1 MLTSELS
8 FYVPSLRDAINPHPL
23 TVSPDTN
30 LLKVLEL
37 MTQDRLNC
45 QIYLQQEEKQENTL
59 PQSDSSCVVV
69 MENSQIKGIFTARDL
84 VKITADSRS
93 FAEISVGEV
102 MKKPAISLTNT
113 GKENIFTAVSF
124 FRQHSIRQAPVIDSN
139 GNLLGVVTGE
149 TLRRCLDAHNLMRLQ
164 RVREVMATPVIS
176 APPTVTVRKIVELM
190 ATHSISCVLICE
202 QNRTT
207 TSAPT
212 KLIPIGIITEGDILQ
227 LQTLQIDLATVYARD
242 VMSGPVFSLTPDDT
256 LWQAKQQMQKHHIK
270 HLAVTGND
278 GELLGIVTQT
288 SLLSCLDAMQM
299 CSVIDL
305 LQAQNSQLQAENIKL
320 LESRKQQ
327 LEAELQNRTKEMQR
341 QEEKRKLLTAMANR
355 ICASIHLPEVIDRT
369 VTEVRQLLDCE
380 RVLVYQVYGIPES
393 KIVAESVAE
402 GWEPTLNRNVSDL
415 CMNPLTGINYWPRT
429 KRAIADIY
437 QEELSHCYLHFLE
450 TLKVKAYLV
459 VPIFIEEKTK
469 PSRFWGLLIAH
480 QCRSTRRWETSELE
494 LLDELSL
501 HISIAI
507 QQAQLF
513 EQVQRELLGR
523 QRAEAQVQE
532 TQKLLDLF
540 YQSGTLG
547 ICIIDE
553 KGRYIRVNPAFCKLS
568 GYSENELLGEFFIKL
583 LPAESRNS
591 ALELYRNFL
600 EAQVP
605 ADSEWQVRR
614 IDGKV
619 LDIYFTASPVVEESG
634 RKYTVVTVA
643 DISERKQAEQALKAS
658 EERYRALVDLS
669 PDGIFISQKGIFRF
683 VNMAVVKM
691 LGYCS
696 AKDLIGKPVLEVI
709 HPDFHAIVKERIR
722 LLEQEGIDTEWL
734 DEKYIRADGS
744 EIDVEVGA
752 KVIHLDGEL
761 ASQVVLRDITHRKQ
775 AEEAL
780 QKSEER
786 YRQMVETAMEGIWL
800 IDENNKTS
808 FVNQRMAEMLGY
820 GVDEMMGKSLFE
832 FMDMEGLAIAH
843 RNIERRRQNI
853 KEQHDFKF
861 IRKDGKSVYA
871 IVSTNPFLDDFG
883 NYRGALAMI
892 TDITDRKKA
901 EKALENLNEELQIK
915 VSNRTVELAGAIEK
929 LQHEICQRKETEQ
942 ELILLK
948 ERLQYLISSGPSMIY
963 SCKTEGSYP
972 PTFMSENIKA
982 ILGYTAQEFLDN
994 PDFWASHI
1002 HPEDARRVF
1011 RELPSLFKNGIHA
1024 HEYRFLAKNG
1034 EYRWIRDDLR
1044 LVRDEQGNPLEIV
1057 GSMIDI
1063 TAQKQ
1068 VEAKLENALFELE
1081 FQNFALDQS
1090 AIISMTDTEGVIN
1103 YVNQKFCE
1111 ISGYSKDELI
1121 GETHEIMNS
1130 GYHSE
1135 EFYTQM
1141 WDTISQGKLWKGE
1154 FKNRAKDGT
1163 FYWVDTTI
1171 LPVLNSQK
1179 KPEQYLSIRL
1189 DITERKRTEE
1199 ELRKSEER
1207 FALATE
1213 GVKDG
1218 IWDWDLITNVVYFSP
1233 QWKSMLGYTDDEIP
1247 NAFEE
1252 WEKRVHPDDKEKVA
1266 TIINDYLQGN
1276 LPIYEIE
1283 HRLRHK
1289 DGTYRWILT
1298 RGAALRSPTGTPY
1311 RMAGSHTDI
1320 TERKQVEA
1328 ALSKHQQYLT
1338 AIVEVQRQLLTAP
1351 VDKSLYNKILQILA
1365 PISNASR
1372 VYIFE
1377 NHRDAEGRLFTSQR
1391 AEWCAAGI
1399 EPQIDNPLLQNVVC
1413 DEWVP
1418 RWVEVLSKGEIIQ
1431 GNVADFP
1438 ELEKEVLEMQG
1449 IISILVL
1456 PLIVQ
1461 REFFGFI
1468 GFDNCADRREWDSL
1482 EVSLLMSV
1490 ASAISL
1496 AKERQLTQEA
1506 LQQQITAVEAATN
1519 GIAVLNE
1526 NGEYIYLNNA
1536 HVKLFGY
1543 DHPEQLLGQ
1552 SWRKLYSPT
1561 EANYCEQVAF
1571 PILAKTGHWRGETTG
1586 KKRDGSLFSQEIF
1599 LTLIEGGRLICVCQ
1613 DITYRKKAE
1622 EALQQAK
1629 DQLQA
1634 VLDAVPGLVSW
1645 IDSDLRYLGV
1655 NRHLA
1660 AMFNLPPETF
1670 VGQPIGFLQSQT
1682 EFSEF
1687 FREFFVKPN
1696 QTASQSITLEI
1707 GTETRSYLII
1717 AQKYQQGRACVS
1729 VGIDI
1734 TERKQAEE
1742 QLKASLRDKE
1752 VLLKEI
1758 HHRVKNN
1765 LQVIS
1770 SLLKLQSRY
1779 TQDRTTLDMLRESQN
1794 RVKSMAL
1801 IHEKLYQSSN
1811 LASID
1816 FAEYLGNLTN
1826 NLIYSYT
1833 VDVNAVKL
1841 EIKAENASLNID
1853 TAIPCGLLMNELV
1866 SNALKH
1872 AFPEGRRGT
1881 IWVEFSSLAEQEF
1894 LLTVKDNGVG
1904 FPESLDW
1911 ENSGSLG
1918 LRLVN
1923 SLVNQIDGTVEI
1935 DRTEGTKF
1943 QIKFKE
1949 LIYKPRN

>member
-1 MLTSELS
+1 MLTKHLS
-8 FYVPSLRDAINPHPL
+8 LNLPSLQDAIDRHPL
-23 TVSPDTN
+23 TVTSDTTVQ
-30 LLKVLEL
+30 KVLEL
-37 MTQDRLNC
+37 MTQHRVNC
-45 QIYLQQEEKQENTL
+45 QIYLDQEDDEENTD
-59 PQSDSSCVVV
+59 PHSYSSCVLVL
-69 MENSQIKGIFTARDL
+69 ENSEIKGIFTSRDL
-84 VKITADSRS
+84 VKLTAKSSS
-93 FAEISVGEV
+93 FAQITVGEV
-102 MKKPAISLTNT
+102 MKTPVLLLENT
-113 GKENIFTAVSF
+113 GQENIFTALSF
-124 FRQHSIRQAPVIDSN
+124 FRQHSIREAPVIDSN
-139 GNLLGVVTGE
+139 GNLLGVATAE
-149 TLRRCLDAHNLMRLQ
+149 TLRVSLQAHNLMRLQ
-164 RVREVMATPVIS
+164 RVREVMASPVIS
-176 APPTVTVRKIVELM
+176 RPPTVTVQEIGEVM
-190 ATHSISCVLICE
+190 ANHSISCVVITNE
-202 QNRTT
+202 NTPAFYE
-207 TSAPT
+207 SK

-227 LQTLQIDLATVYARD
+227 LQTLQVDLATIYAGD
-242 VMSGPVFSLTPDDT
+242 VMSGPVFSLQPDDT
-256 LWQAKQQMQKHHIK
+256 LLQAKQQMQKRRIK
-270 HLAVTGND
+270 HLIITGND
-278 GELLGIVTQT
+278 GELVGIVTPT
-288 SLLSCLDAMQM
+288 SLLRGLDAVQI
-299 CSVIDL
+299 CNVIET
-305 LQAQNSQLQAENIKL
+305 LQGQVDALQSENLRL
-320 LESRKQQ
+320 LESRNQELETEVQNRTEQLQHQTEKQQ
-327 LEAELQNRTKEMQR
+327 L
-341 QEEKRKLLTAMANR
+341 LTSMASR
-355 ICASIHLPEVIDRT
+355 IRASIHLREIIDTT
-369 VTEVRQLLDCE
+369 VSEVRQLLECE
-380 RVLVYQVYGIPES
+380 RVLVYQTYGLPQS
-393 KIVAESVAE
+393 KIVAESVAD
-402 GWEPTLNRNVSDL
+402 GWEPSVNIEVSDL
-415 CMNPLTGINYWPRT
+415 CINPLTGLEYLPQT
-429 KRAIADIY
+429 KRVISDI
-437 QEELSHCYLHFLE
+437 QNANLSPCYLKLLE
-450 TLKVKAYLV
+450 RLQVKAYLV
-459 VPIFIEEKTK
+459 VPIFIEEEKQQ
-469 PSRFWGLLIAH
+469 PRFWGLLIAH
-480 QCRSTRRWETSELE
+480 QCRSTRRWETSELQLLEE
-494 LLDELSL
+494 LEL

-507 QQAQLF
+507 QQAELF
-513 EQVQRELLGR
+513 NRVQTELTRR
-523 QRAEAQVQE
+523 QRAEAQVEE

-540 YQSGTLG
+540 YQSGSLG
-547 ICIIDE
+547 ICITDE
-553 KGRYIRVNPAFCKLS
+553 QGYFIQVNPAFCNIS
-568 GYSENELLGEFFIKL
+568 GYSEKELQGQTFVKI
-583 LPAESRNS
+583 LPPENRPS
-591 ALELYRNFL
+591 ALDLYHNFL
-600 EAQVP
+600 EDQTP
-605 ADSEWQVRR
+605 IDTEWQLRR
-614 IDGKV
+614 ADGKV
-619 LDIYFTASPVVEESG
+619 VDIYLNASPVVEENG
-634 RKYTVVTVA
+634 RKVTVTSVA
-643 DISERKQAEQALKAS
+643 DISQRKQAEQALKIS

-691 LGYCS
+691 LGYRS
-696 AKDLIGKPVLEVI
+696 AKDLIGKPVLQVI

-722 LLEQEGIDTEWL
+722 LQEQEGISTDWL

-744 EIDVEVGA
+744 EIHVEAGA

-761 ASQVVLRDITHRKQ
+761 ASQVVLRDITVRKQ

-780 QKSEER
+780 RKSEER
-786 YRQMVETAMEGIWL
+786 YRQMVETAIEGIWL
-800 IDENNKTS
+800 IDEDNKTS

-832 FMDMEGLAIAH
+832 FMDAEGLAIAH
-843 RNIERRRQNI
+843 RNIERRKNNI

-871 IVSTNPFLDDFG
+871 IVSTNPFLDDAG
-883 NYRGALAMI
+883 HYCGALAMI
-892 TDITDRKKA
+892 TDITDRKMA
-901 EKALENLNEELQIK
+901 ENALENLNEELQIR
-915 VSNRTVELAGAIEK
+915 VSNRTVELAEAIQQ
-929 LQHEICQRKETEQ
+929 LQQEIQEHKHTQQ

-948 ERLQYLISSGPSMIY
+948 ERLEYLISAGSAMIY

-982 ILGYTAQEFLDN
+982 ILGYTAQEFLEN

-1002 HPEDARRVF
+1002 HPEDAGRVF
-1011 RELPSLFKNGIHA
+1011 RDLPALFKEGIHA
-1024 HEYRFLAKNG
+1024 HEYRFMAKNG
-1034 EYRWIRDDLR
+1034 QYRWLRDDLR

-1068 VEAKLENALFELE
+1068 VEAKLQNALFELE

-1090 AIISMTDTEGVIN
+1090 AIISMTDAEGIIT

-1121 GETHEIMNS
+1121 GETHVLMNS

-1135 EFYTQM
+1135 EFYAQM

-1154 FKNRAKDGT
+1154 FKNRAKNGS

-1171 LPVLNSQK
+1171 LPVLDSQK
-1179 KPEQYLSIRL
+1179 KPIQYLSIRL
-1189 DITERKRTEE
+1189 DITERKKTEE

-1207 FALATE
+1207 FALSVE

-1218 IWDWDLITNVVYFSP
+1218 IWDWHITTNEVYFSP
-1233 QWKSMLGYTDDEIP
+1233 QWKTMLGYTDDEIP
-1247 NAFEE
+1247 NCFEE
-1252 WEKRVHPDDKEKVA
+1252 WEQRVHPDDKVKIA
-1266 TIINDYLQGN
+1266 KIINDYLQGN
-1276 LPIYEIE
+1276 LPIYEVE

-1298 RGAALRSPTGTPY
+1298 RGAALRCSTGTPY

-1328 ALSKHQQYLT
+1328 DLTKHQQYLT
-1338 AIVEVQRQLLTAP
+1338 GIVEVQRQLLTAP
-1351 VDKSLYNKILQILA
+1351 VEKNLYQKILQILA

-1377 NHRDAEGRLFTSQR
+1377 NHRDAEGRLLTSQR
-1391 AEWCAAGI
+1391 AEWCAADI
-1399 EPQIDNPLLQNVVC
+1399 EPQIDNPLLQNLPY
-1413 DEWVP
+1413 DEFFP
-1418 RWVEVLSKGEIIQ
+1418 RWVENLSKGKIMQ

-1438 ELEKEVLEMQG
+1438 QVEKEVLEMQG

-1461 REFFGFI
+1461 GEFFGFI
-1468 GFDNCADRREWDSL
+1468 GFDNCVEKRQWDSL

-1496 AKERQLTQEA
+1496 AKERQITQEA
-1506 LQQQITAVEAATN
+1506 LQQQLTAVEAATN
-1519 GIAVLNE
+1519 GIAVLNQ
-1526 NGEYIYLNNA
+1526 NGDYIYLNNA
-1536 HVKLFGY
+1536 HLKLFGY
-1543 DHPEQLLGQ
+1543 DNPEQLLGK
-1552 SWRKLYSPT
+1552 SWRELYCPT
-1561 EANYCEQVAF
+1561 EADRVEHEAF
-1571 PILAKTGHWRGETTG
+1571 FQLAKTGQWRGETTG
-1586 KKRDGSLFSQEIF
+1586 KKRDGSLFSQEVF
-1599 LTLIEGGRLICVCQ
+1599 LTLIEGGGLICVCQ

-1622 EALQQAK
+1622 EALQHAK

-1645 IDSDLRYLGV
+1645 IDSDLRYLGA

-1670 VGQPIGFLQSQT
+1670 VGQEIGFLQQKT
-1682 EFSEF
+1682 EFCDF
-1687 FREFFVKPN
+1687 LREFFVKSN
-1696 QTASQSITLEI
+1696 QTASQSITLDIDGEA
-1707 GTETRSYLII
+1707 RSYLII

-1801 IHEKLYQSSN
+1801 IHEKLYQSTN

-1816 FAEYLGNLTN
+1816 FAEYLGNLTS
-1826 NLIYSYT
+1826 NLLYSYT

-1872 AFPEGRRGT
+1872 AFPQGRQGK
-1881 IWVEFSSLAEQEF
+1881 IWVEFSALPEQKF

-1911 ENSGSLG
+1911 ENSGTLG

-1943 QIKFKE
+1943 QIQFQE
-1949 LIYKPRN
+1949 LIYKSRN